1 MNPSS
6 ILHQITL
13 KAPTKFRELIE
24 ESERRLIATWESI
37 IEEAELHEAKAKL
50 KVSLTAVV
58 DLDEQSI
65 EYAVVY
71 GGRHKL
77 SVSES
82 IEDPK
87 QVIIPG
93 LDGGGIIVT
102 RGKGKSRAAK

>member
-6 ILHQITL
+6 ILHQIIL

-58 DLDEQSI
+58 DLDELSI

-82 IEDPK
+82 LEDPK
-87 QVIIPG
+87 QVTMEG
-93 LDGGGIIVT
+93 LKVEGFSRKVS
-102 RGKGKSRAAK
+102 KGKSLSA